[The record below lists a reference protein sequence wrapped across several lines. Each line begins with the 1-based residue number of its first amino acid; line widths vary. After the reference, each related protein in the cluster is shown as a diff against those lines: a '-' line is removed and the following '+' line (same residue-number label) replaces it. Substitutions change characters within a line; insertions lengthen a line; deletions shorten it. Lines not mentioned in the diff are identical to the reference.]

1 MSEVPNISILASDGC
16 ITNYVGVSQSSV
28 NACTYCTMCV
38 NLYQPT
44 SKWNLNFIFFVW
56 GVCVCVCVCVCVGG
70 GGGRPPVMW
79 KGLENALKDQI
90 NLKSALSLP

>member
-56 GVCVCVCVCVCVGG
+56 GVCVCVCVCVGG
-70 GGGRPPVMW
+70 GGGQSCGM
-79 KGLENALKDQI
+79 A
-90 NLKSALSLP
+90 